1 MTPRLG
7 PVAIALLLLPSCSAT
22 PERDVPAPVISR
34 TAYACDGTPAG
45 EILATVY
52 GTEPPTARI
61 DRGAGTAT
69 VRQVRA
75 ASGAKFE
82 APGVVFWTK
91 GREALVTWHGVTLR
105 CTAK

>member
-22 PERDVPAPVISR
+22 PDTDGPAPAISR
-34 TAYACDGTPAG
+34 TAYACNGDPAG

-52 GTEPPTARI
+52 KTEPPTARI
-61 DRGAGTAT
+61 ERGTETAT

-91 GREALVTWHGVTLR
+91 GREALVTWHGIALR